1 MRFLFEYQQLGFSV
15 YIIMTMYFL
24 EGTYSQKCLLHY
36 NISGSQAVALGTGR
50 FIYVNN
56 LRGSIRPH
64 QEKFIDITIFLNEHS
79 IRGLVTWKGGVIE
92 EVIAIDIYQA
102 KSFFVSL
109 RARITPG
116 IVGHSLRTLVPLR
129 GGVVT
134 EHPFISF
141 MGNDP
146 FQYVPN
152 EYIRLV
158 DYILAHTDE
167 GLFLENGEE
176 MLERIIMQN
185 LKQAKPWDK
194 EITNA
199 GSRGVHSMV
208 IIFLRLLHSLSE
220 SIIPSTNVERVLN
233 LRIAETTIL
242 LEKVPP
248 L

>member
-1 MRFLFEYQQLGFSV
+1 
-15 YIIMTMYFL
+15 MTMYFL
-24 EGTYSQKCLLHY
+24 ERTYSQKCLLHY
-36 NISGSQAVALGTGR
+36 NISGSQAVAMGPGR

-64 QEKFIDITIFLNEHS
+64 QDEIIDITIFLNEHS
-79 IRGLVTWKGGVIE
+79 IRGLVTENGGVIE
-92 EVIAIDIYQA
+92 EVIAIDIFQA

-109 RARITPG
+109 RARIPPG
-116 IVGHSLRTLVPLR
+116 IVGHSLQTLALLR
-129 GGVVT
+129 GGVIT
-134 EHPFISF
+134 EHPFISI
-141 MGNDP
+141 MGKDR
-146 FQYVPN
+146 FRDVPN

-176 MLERIIMQN
+176 MLEHIIMEN
-185 LKQAKPWDK
+185 LKQAEPWDK

-208 IIFLRLLHSLSE
+208 IIFLRLLQSLSE
-220 SIIPSTNVERVLN
+220 SVIPSTSVERVLN
-233 LRIAETTIL
+233 LRSAEKTTL
-242 LEKVPP
+242 LEKVPQ